1 MESLLHHHRVVALE
15 LMPIVGNIAKPIH
28 RVIGVPEG
36 MEHGQR
42 AIGRLSRASC
52 VFRPWTYVSQRLNVN
67 DLSTP

>member
-1 MESLLHHHRVVALE
+1 MESLLHHHRVVTLE

-42 AIGRLSRASC
+42 AIGRLSRASS
-52 VFRPWTYVSQRLNVN
+52 VFRP
-67 DLSTP
+67 